1 MKKNIANPPAI
12 SSLLYNNEIKKS
24 YSFWQD
30 AKRRFIASPSF
41 ITGITLLVIIFAIA
55 LIGPII
61 SSHSYYAIHLPLKNI
76 APSSHFWFGSDELGR
91 DVFTRAC
98 CGCRISLLVGITA
111 AIIDVFI
118 GVIIGTIAATSSK
131 TIDNLLMRACD
142 IISAIPNLLT
152 VILLLVVLGPGLTT
166 IIISLTIT
174 GWINMARI
182 VRGQVLQL
190 KEMDFIVAAKSIGA
204 SNIRIIVKHMLP
216 NCMNVII
223 ATLTLTIPTAIF
235 AEAFLSFLGLGIQA
249 PIASCGV
256 MISDSLSALY
266 YYPWRIFFPSIMII
280 FTMLGFNLVGDG
292 ITDALDPRMR
302 L

>member
-1 MKKNIANPPAI
+1 M
-12 SSLLYNNEIKKS
+12 
-24 YSFWQD
+24 
-30 AKRRFIASPSF
+30 
-41 ITGITLLVIIFAIA
+41 
-55 LIGPII
+55 
-61 SSHSYYAIHLPLKNI
+61 
-76 APSSHFWFGSDELGR
+76 
-91 DVFTRAC
+91 
-98 CGCRISLLVGITA
+98 RI
-111 AIIDVFI
+111 
-118 GVIIGTIAATSSK
+118 
-131 TIDNLLMRACD
+131 CD

-166 IIISLTIT
+166 IIIALTIT

-190 KEMDFIVAAKSIGA
+190 KEMDFIVAAQSIGA
-204 SNIRIIVKHMLP
+204 SNIRIILKHMLP